1 MVKSVPTAAGLAVA
15 AALIFGACGPAEK
28 PASTAEVPEGA
39 DLVRGSITVL
49 GPEDRPLPAG
59 VAFYEAGD
67 HARPSWQGLAGEEY
81 GLAAG
86 RYDLLIEY
94 FGQKYW
100 QRGVEPTAGENAV
113 RLPMATFSVD
123 FSSSRG
129 DRLAGRVE
137 LYPAGLTDEA
147 PVMEGET
154 YEGLAVLAGVYDV
167 RVTVQDRER
176 WLRGVEL
183 EAGDYETKTL
193 VEPVG
198 YLRVDVVDQDG
209 EPLEAEVWAY
219 GPASGHEPAAIGTS
233 YRPMA
238 LLPGRYDVAVRWAG
252 TRDFSS
258 GVAVLRNQ
266 TTVEVFTFWRS
277 EAP

>member
-1 MVKSVPTAAGLAVA
+1 MAKLVSAAAGLAVGT
-15 AALIFGACGPAEK
+15 ALLLGGCGPAEK
-28 PASTAEVPEGA
+28 PAATAEAPADA
-39 DLVRGSITVL
+39 DLVRGTITVL

-59 VAFYEAGD
+59 VAFYEAGE
-67 HARPSWQGLAGEEY
+67 HARPKWEGLAGEEY
-81 GLAAG
+81 ELAAG

-94 FGQKYW
+94 FGQEYW
-100 QRGVEPTAGENAV
+100 RRGVELTAGENAV
-113 RLPMATFSVD
+113 RLPMATFAADVV
-123 FSSSRG
+123 SSRG

-137 LYPAGLTDEA
+137 LFAAGRPDGP

-167 RVTVQDRER
+167 RVVVQDRER

-183 EAGDYETKTL
+183 EAGDYETETL

-198 YLRVDVVDQDG
+198 YLRVDAVDQDG
-209 EPLEAEVWAY
+209 EPLEAEVWVY

-233 YRPMA
+233 HRPLA

-266 TTVEVFTFWRS
+266 TTVEIFTFWRS